1 MGGIGLPEL
10 LILLVLLALLI
21 IPIWAI
27 IDAAARPDS
36 QWAAAGQSKVR
47 WLVFLTV
54 GSFLPVIGLVLL
66 IVYLASIRPQLQRA
80 AG

>member
-1 MGGIGLPEL
+1 MGGLGFPEL
-10 LILLVLLALLI
+10 LIVLVMLVLLI

-27 IDAAARPDS
+27 VDAAARPER
-36 QWAAAGQSKVR
+36 QWVAAGQSKAR
-47 WLVFLTV
+47 WLVYLTV
-54 GSFLPVIGLVLL
+54 GSLLPVIGLALL